1 MKNFKYTLISSC
13 ILSLFGLL
21 ACETNLNVQNE
32 NEPDIVRAFS
42 NPNDLVNTVG
52 GGLLTWWNGAN
63 GNQHPGLALAIGANL
78 TTGERAGAGQ
88 VDFSVIPRI
97 AYPNSVFYNRQ
108 ETVDNPWFQ
117 NYAALAAANAGLRAL
132 NSGIKLDSP
141 KSETMLTA
149 TAQLLQGLSLG
160 HLGIWFDK
168 AVIVDENSTEEEIAK
183 SQFEPYGAV
192 VDKAIEKLDAAITTA
207 GSSSFRLPDGFISGY
222 DASNPLDN
230 VKLAQFANTMAARFL
245 MHRARTPEENLQT
258 DWNRVLSYARKG
270 VKGWD
275 FAPAAQGAEEPGLWV
290 DAYKRETHRPDR
302 IRTSNE
308 IVGIADNS
316 GKLVA
321 WLALA
326 PNDRRPIIVQTDD
339 RRVTAAGDPTAPG
352 LYFAYKSSTHGSLAR
367 GWYRQSRYYP
377 IRYSSHTGF
386 TGSSYYCTE
395 DENDLIIAEALLRT
409 NGSKTEA
416 VQIINSTRVTNGQL
430 PALTGSESTE
440 ELLNSLMYE
449 RLLELGYNA
458 AGLTYGDKRRWEL
471 KGPYVRSN
479 GSGVYQHYTG
489 TPRNLPVP
497 ARELQ
502 TLGLDVY
509 TFGGPTAADE

>member
-13 ILSLFGLL
+13 ILCLFGLL
-21 ACETNLNVQNE
+21 ACETSLNVQNE

-42 NPNDLVNTVG
+42 NPNDLVNAVG

-63 GNQHPGLALAIGANL
+63 GNQHPGLALAIGANF

-88 VDFSVIPRI
+88 EDFSVIPRI

-132 NSGIKLDSP
+132 NNGVKLDSP
-141 KSETMLTA
+141 QSETMLTA

-168 AVIVDENSTEEEIAK
+168 AVIVDENSTEEEIAN
-183 SQFEPYGAV
+183 SQFAPYGDVVERAV
-192 VDKAIEKLDAAITTA
+192 EKLDAAILTA
-207 GSSSFRLPDGFISGY
+207 STGSFSLPDGFISGY
-222 DASNPLDN
+222 DASNPFDN

-245 MHRARTPEENLQT
+245 MNRARTLEENLQT
-258 DWNRVLSYARKG
+258 DWIRVLSYARKG

-275 FAPAAQGAEEPGLWV
+275 FAPAAQGADEPGLWV
-290 DAYKRETHRPDR
+290 DSYKRESHRPDR

-316 GKLVA
+316 GKLAA
-321 WLALA
+321 WLALP

-352 LYFAYKSSTHGSLAR
+352 LYFAYNAKTHGSLSR

-377 IRYSSHTGF
+377 IRYASHTGF
-386 TGSSYYCTE
+386 IGSSNYCTE

-409 NGSKTEA
+409 NGSNMEA
-416 VQIINSTRVTNGQL
+416 VTIINKTRVTNGQL
-430 PALTGSESTE
+430 PALNGTESKE
-440 ELLNSLMYE
+440 VLLNALMYE

-458 AGLTYGDKRRWEL
+458 AGLTYGDKRRWEFP
-471 KGPYVRSN
+471 GPYVRGN
-479 GSGVYQHYTG
+479 GSGVYQHYVG
-489 TPRNLPVP
+489 TPRSLPIP

-509 TFGGPTAADE
+509 TFGGPTSADE

>member
-1 MKNFKYTLISSC
+1 LSC
-13 ILSLFGLL
+13 ILFLFGLL
-21 ACETNLNVQNE
+21 GCETDLNVQNE
-32 NEPDIVRAFS
+32 NEPDIIRAFS

-63 GNQHPGLALAIGANL
+63 GNQHPGLALAAGANF
-78 TTGERAGAGQ
+78 TTSERAGAGQ
-88 VDFSVIPRI
+88 VDFSTIPRI

-132 NSGIKLDSP
+132 NSGVKLDSP
-141 KSETMLTA
+141 QSETMLTA

-168 AVIVDENSTEEEIAK
+168 AVIVDENSTDEEIAN
-183 SQFEPYGAV
+183 SQFSPYADV
-192 VDKAIEKLDAAITTA
+192 VDKAVEKLDAAITT
-207 GSSSFRLPDGFISGY
+207 SSSESFRLPDGFISGY

-230 VKLAQFANTMAARFL
+230 VKLAQFANTMAARIL
-245 MHRARTPEENLQT
+245 INSARTPEENSQT
-258 DWNRVLSYARKG
+258 DWTRVLNYARKG
-270 VKGWD
+270 VKDWD
-275 FAPAAQGAEEPGLWV
+275 FAPAAQGAAEPGLWV
-290 DAYKRETHRPDR
+290 DSYKRETHRPDR

-308 IVGIADNS
+308 IVGLASNS
-316 GKLVA
+316 GQLEA
-321 WLALA
+321 WLAL
-326 PNDRRPIIVQTDD
+326 PPDDRRPIVVETDD
-339 RRVTAAGDPTAPG
+339 RRLTAEGDPTASG
-352 LYFAYKSSTHGSLAR
+352 LYFAYNSSTHGSLSR

-377 IRYSSHTGF
+377 IRYASHTGF
-386 TGSSYYCTE
+386 IGSSNYCTE

-416 VQIINSTRVTNGQL
+416 VQIINKTRVTNGQL
-430 PALTGSESTE
+430 PALTGNESTE
-440 ELLNSLMYE
+440 ELLNAVFYE
-449 RLLELGYNA
+449 RLMELGYNA
-458 AGLTYGDKRRWEL
+458 AGLIYGDKRRWEL
-471 KGPYVRSN
+471 PGPYVRTN

-509 TFGGPTAADE
+509 TFGGPTASDE